1 MSKSKLEQ
9 VLEYLVNGNEDRA
22 KELLHQVFIEKA
34 RAIHEELINDDDM
47 EEDVLGGDEG
57 EQLRHELMRHDDHID
72 DLSDEIDS
80 EEIMGEGDD
89 DMLDAD
95 VDDAE
100 LDMDDAAMDMD
111 DAELDMDDADADLDM
126 GDDMDM
132 DMGGSDEDVLGNID
146 DTMGDLESA
155 LEQLKAEFEKL
166 EGGAGDD
173 EFGDEDF
180 GSEDD
185 ITGDENFGQGDD
197 GEEDMD
203 FDQGEE
209 GEEEMDEMFTEEDF
223 DDLAEAIELEKV
235 SIPTSGEVGVGKYS
249 PRDANERS
257 KSPLPASQTQR
268 FGAEPIKT
276 GKGATASGYNR
287 ETAPSSQKTKIL
299 PKDNRRKTDTQDTEK
314 EQSGNYGAK
323 EDSRSALDSTERTF
337 GKGNSTSPLT
347 RAPRK

>member
-1 MSKSKLEQ
+1 MSKNKLEQ

-34 RAIHEELINDDDM
+34 RAIHEELISDDEEFD
-47 EEDVLGGDEG
+47 EDVLGGDEG

-80 EEIMGEGDD
+80 EEIMGEAEDD
-89 DMLDAD
+89 DMMDDLG
-95 VDDAE
+95 DAE
-100 LDMDDAAMDMD
+100 MDMDDADMDMD
-111 DAELDMDDADADLDM
+111 DAEMDLDDADMDMGDADMDM
-126 GDDMDM
+126 GDD
-132 DMGGSDEDVLGNID
+132 SDILGNID

-166 EGGAGDD
+166 EGG
-173 EFGDEDF
+173 EEGDEEDF
-180 GSEDD
+180 E
-185 ITGDENFGQGDD
+185 Q
-197 GEEDMD
+197 GEEEMD
-203 FDQGEE
+203 FDQGEEGDEEDFQEAEE

-257 KSPLPASQTQR
+257 RSPLPPSQTQR

-276 GKGATASGYNR
+276 GKGPTASGYNR
-287 ETAPSSQKTKIL
+287 ETPPASQKTKIL
-299 PKDNRRKTDTQDTEK
+299 PKDNRRKTDTQDMEN
-314 EQSGNYGAK
+314 EQSGSYGAK
-323 EDSRSALDSTERTF
+323 DDSRSALDTTERTF
-337 GKGNSTSPLT
+337 GKGNQTSPLT

>member
-1 MSKSKLEQ
+1 MSKNKLEQ

-34 RAIHEELINDDDM
+34 RAIHEELISDDEEFD
-47 EEDVLGGDEG
+47 EDVLGGDEG

-72 DLSDEIDS
+72 DLSDEIDA
-80 EEIMGEGDD
+80 EEIMGEAEDD
-89 DMLDAD
+89 EMDDLG
-95 VDDAE
+95 DAE
-100 LDMDDAAMDMD
+100 MDMD
-111 DAELDMDDADADLDM
+111 DAEMDMDDADMDLDDADMDMDNADMDM
-126 GDDMDM
+126 GDD
-132 DMGGSDEDVLGNID
+132 SDILGNID

-166 EGGAGDD
+166 EGGD
-173 EFGDEDF
+173 EFSDEDL

-185 ITGDENFGQGDD
+185 MSGDENFGQG
-197 GEEDMD
+197 GEEEMD
-203 FDQGEE
+203 FEQGEEGDE

-257 KSPLPASQTQR
+257 RSPLPPSQTQR

-276 GKGATASGYNR
+276 GKGPTASGYNR
-287 ETAPSSQKTKIL
+287 ETPPASQKTKIL
-299 PKDNRRKTDTQDTEK
+299 PKDNRRKTDTQDMEN
-314 EQSGNYGAK
+314 EQSGSYGAK

-337 GKGNSTSPLT
+337 GKGNQTSPLT